1 MAVAKL
7 FWSGNSQALRLPKS
21 FRFNA
26 DKVRIEKVGN
36 KMIIEPIVEDWEW
49 LELLGKSDPTME
61 EAILEARQSDNTQ
74 ERDWSC
80 FE

>member
-21 FRFNA
+21 FRFNS
-26 DKVRIEKVGN
+26 KSVFLEKQGN
-36 KMIIEPIVEDWEW
+36 RVIIEPIVENWDW
-49 LELLGKSDPTME
+49 LDELTISDPTFE
-61 EAILEARQSDNTQ
+61 QATAEKVETQ
-74 ERDWSC
+74 ERNWSC